1 MDGWRSLRPPES
13 FFVARRRQDRPSGA
27 STVLTANDDDAGWP
41 TTCTPVPCRTRVPT
55 GLVDVLPPLPL
66 RPSSLPPPASWSPPQ
81 SRHRD
86 HDPLAMSPASLTY
99 AHGNHH
105 VSLIVYSAEG
115 FCSLNCNSLIYHL
128 QFLVGLVVHEPDPKI
143 SDIGTT
149 CGGKIQQCFSERQI
163 PIDNEIT

>member
-27 STVLTANDDDAGWP
+27 STVLTASDDDAGWP

-105 VSLIVYSAEG
+105 VSLIVYSAEVMLSSTL
-115 FCSLNCNSLIYHL
+115 FIFIHAEH
-128 QFLVGLVVHEPDPKI
+128 VVHRR
-143 SDIGTT
+143 GY
-149 CGGKIQQCFSERQI
+149 CFHFGC
-163 PIDNEIT
+163 TVCMFVCLYVCMLAL